1 MEIAEQ
7 DLVRGDRGQSQQ
19 RDRQRMPVEYG
30 DPQQGGAEQQEF
42 DRYHPAG
49 LGACAA
55 MTPLRTASVM
65 AAISGARYRSMS

>member
-7 DLVRGDRGQSQQ
+7 HLVRSDRGQSQQ
-19 RDRQRMPVEYG
+19 RNGQCVALEYG
-30 DPQQGGAEQQEF
+30 DTQQGGAEQQEF

-49 LGACAA
+49 LGAWAA

-65 AAISGARYRSMS
+65 AAMSGARYRSMS